1 MSNMHNSFQ
10 DRVAMITG
18 AASGIG
24 KAVAIKMAEQGCQ
37 LCLVDL
43 NRELLTELEK
53 QLSPQTKI
61 MIFCGDVTEPTFI
74 QTVVEQIGKQFGRLD
89 FALNNAGITSAAKG
103 IADIEL
109 AEWQRVMDVNINSLY
124 YCMHYQIPLMQQL
137 NGGAIV
143 NMSSMLGLIGTKN
156 RAAYVTS
163 KHAVTG
169 MTKAVALDYAD
180 QNIRVN
186 SVHPGYI
193 ETPLIAHIDHEALIT
208 KHPVGRLGTAEEV
221 AALVNFLFSDEAKF
235 ITGSQYVIDGGYSI
249 Q

>member
-1 MSNMHNSFQ
+1 MVMSMDKQ
-10 DRVAMITG
+10 KKVAMITG

-24 KAVAIKMAEQGCQ
+24 REVAIRLAKEGCH

-43 NRELLTELEK
+43 NELLLQQLEQELS
-53 QLSPQTKI
+53 QVTSIVTYT
-61 MIFCGDVTEPTFI
+61 GDVTNHTFI
-74 QTVVEQIGKQFGRLD
+74 QHTVEDIAQKFERLD
-89 FALNNAGITSAAKG
+89 MALNNAGVTTTTNT
-103 IADIEL
+103 IADVSID
-109 AEWQRVMDVNINSLY
+109 EWHRVMNVNINSLY
-124 YCMHYQIPLMQQL
+124 YCMHYQTPLMLKNQ
-137 NGGAIV
+137 GGSIV
-143 NMSSMLGLIGTKN
+143 NMSSMLGLVATKN

-169 MTKAVALDYAD
+169 MTKAVALDYAE

-193 ETPLIAHIDHEALIT
+193 ETPLIAHIDHALLAS
-208 KHPVGRLGTAEEV
+208 KHPVGRLGKAEEV
-221 AALVNFLFSDEAKF
+221 AALIGFLFSDEAKF

>member
-1 MSNMHNSFQ
+1 MINHEQNVQ
-10 DRVAMITG
+10 PVAMITG

-24 KAVAIKMAEQGCQ
+24 KAVAIAFANQNCR

-43 NRELLTELEK
+43 DLDKLQALKSILPDGLAVLLI
-53 QLSPQTKI
+53 Q
-61 MIFCGDVTEPTFI
+61 GDVTDANFI
-74 QTVVEQIGKQFGRLD
+74 QAVLMQIDQNYGRLD
-89 FALNNAGITSAAKG
+89 YAFNNAGITSEAKG
-103 IADIEL
+103 ISDL
-109 AEWQRVMDVNINSLY
+109 QPHEWHRVMDVNVNSFY
-124 YCMHYQIPLMQQL
+124 YCIHYQIPLMQKT
-137 NGGAIV
+137 GGGSIV

-169 MTKAVALDYAD
+169 LTKAAALDYAD

-193 ETPLIAHIDHEALIT
+193 ETPLIAHIDHQALIA
-208 KHPVGRLGTAEEV
+208 KHPVGRLGQAEEV
-221 AALVNFLFSDEAKF
+221 AALVLFLLSDQSKF
-235 ITGSQYVIDGGYSI
+235 ITGAQYKIDGGYTI